1 MLCIQ
6 RTNEYIRDISW
17 QNVLWV
23 ITIQG
28 ASENNPMSHLS
39 PFFFFSIKCVWG
51 IAEFEAT
58 EETEA

>member
-6 RTNEYIRDISW
+6 RTNGYICDISW

-28 ASENNPMSHLS
+28 ASENNPMSHLI
-39 PFFFFSIKCVWG
+39 PFLFQYEVCVG
-51 IAEFEAT
+51 EIAEFEAT
-58 EETEA
+58 EDTEA